1 MTDPRGP
8 VGLLGGGVI
17 GGGWAARYL
26 LSGIDVRIY
35 DPAPDAGRRLND
47 VLDGARRALH
57 RLTLAPLPPEG
68 ALTFVD
74 SVQHAVAGAT
84 VVHESAPERLDLKQQ
99 LLGDASRAS
108 GPQTLICSST
118 SGLLPSQL
126 QAGMNHPERFTVAH
140 PFNPVY
146 LLPLVE
152 LSGGER
158 TTAQTLE
165 RAAEWLAGIGMHPL
179 RVRVE
184 IDGFLADRLL
194 EAMWRE
200 ALWLVHDG
208 VATVEEVDDAVR
220 YGAGLRMAL
229 MGQYLTYRIAGGEN
243 GMRHFMAQF
252 GPALKWPWTKLTDVP
267 ELSDEFLDRLETQSD
282 AQARGRSIAEL
293 ERIRD
298 DCLVA
303 LLQGLR
309 AHEQGAGA
317 TLARWERELMRLAG
331 AQPPAP
337 SEAAAAPGPIETLR
351 RLVPADWIDYNGHVN
366 ESRYLQLAADATDAL
381 LARLGL
387 GAGYLESEGSYY
399 TVETHICHIG
409 ELHAGDQVAVRTQV
423 LGGDEKRLHLFHEV
437 AAEGAAGPAATA
449 EHLLLHV
456 EAGSGRVAP
465 ARGDVREL
473 VLSLIA
479 EHAVLPTPARAGR
492 RIEAAPR
499 AKAPP
504 SGAADHSPNPR

>member
-1 MTDPRGP
+1 MAEPSAAAALEPADRGP

-35 DPAPDAGRRLND
+35 DPAPDAARRVQD
-47 VLDGARRALH
+47 VLDGARRSLH

-68 ALTFVD
+68 SLTFVD
-74 SVQHAVAGAT
+74 SVQEAAADVT
-84 VVHESAPERLDLKQQ
+84 IVHESVPERLNLKQQ
-99 LLGDASRAS
+99 LLRDASRAS
-108 GPQTLICSST
+108 GPKTLICSST
-118 SGLLPSQL
+118 SGLRPSQL
-126 QAGMNHPERFTVAH
+126 QAGMDHPESFTVAH

-152 LSGGER
+152 LSGGAR
-158 TTAQTLE
+158 TAAATLE
-165 RAAEWLAGIGMHPL
+165 RAAQWFAGVGMHPL

-229 MGQYLTYRIAGGEN
+229 MGQYLTYRIAGGEE
-243 GMRHFMAQF
+243 GMRHFMSQF

-267 ELSDEFLDRLETQSD
+267 ELSDEFLDRLEAQSD

-293 ERIRD
+293 ERMRD

-331 AQPPAP
+331 ARPAGTVP
-337 SEAAAAPGPIETLR
+337 ATTAAPATLETLR

-387 GAGYLESEGSYY
+387 GADYLETTGSYY
-399 TVETHICHIG
+399 TVETHLCHIG
-409 ELHAGDQVAVRTQV
+409 QLHAGDQVAVRTQV
-423 LGGDEKRLHLFHEV
+423 LSGDEKRLHLFHDV
-437 AAEGAAGPAATA
+437 TAEGADGPAATA

-456 EAGSGRVAP
+456 DADSGRVGP
-465 ARGDVREL
+465 ARGEVRER
-473 VLSLIA
+473 VLRLIG
-479 EHAVLPTPARAGR
+479 EHAVLPRPSRAGR
-492 RIEAAPR
+492 RIEPQ
-499 AKAPP
+499 PP
-504 SGAADHSPNPR
+504 A